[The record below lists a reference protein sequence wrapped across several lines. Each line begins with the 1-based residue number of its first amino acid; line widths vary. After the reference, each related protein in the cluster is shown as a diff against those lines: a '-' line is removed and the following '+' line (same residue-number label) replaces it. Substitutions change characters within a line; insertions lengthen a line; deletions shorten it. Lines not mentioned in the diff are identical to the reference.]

1 MQNDWAY
8 QEICG
13 AKLWDPRCYHTLASA
28 LQRLGEHPQVS
39 FSRAL
44 GSQRKAVSRMLHHK
58 KTTAPG
64 LLEGHVR
71 ATKRRC
77 QAEKLVLIASD
88 TTVVDLSAHTAT
100 EGLGP
105 VSDKK
110 NQQGFFLH
118 SALAIHP
125 EGIVLGML
133 HQHCW
138 VRDPEKF
145 GTAQERKKRPFE
157 DKESYKW
164 LTALRAVEKALPPRV
179 KALLIQD
186 SEADVYDFFAASR
199 QAEVGL
205 LIRAAHPRRVET
217 AGEVSN
223 LFAAITQAPV
233 IATREVTVRAQPNRE
248 ARTALLS
255 VRCRSLS
262 ICAPLHGLSAGKA
275 SLPLQVIRALEETPP
290 PGVKEPIDW
299 VLLTSEPVADAAA
312 AWAMVDYY
320 SKRWLIERFHYVLK
334 SGCGFEK
341 LQLDQFVTLQKAVS
355 LYSIV
360 AWRLLHLTYLARHAP
375 DTPAEEAISP
385 TEREVLERATGRAV
399 TTVADAVLAVAR
411 IAGFQP
417 VPSAPTPG
425 VKSLWLGFRQLND
438 MVAGFLLARQPPPV
452 LKGQD

>member
-13 AKLWDPRCYHTLASA
+13 AKLWDPRCYHTLTSA
-28 LQRLGEHPQVS
+28 LQRLGEHSEVS

-44 GSQRKAVSRMLHHK
+44 GSQRKAVSRILHHD
-58 KTTAPG
+58 KTSAED
-64 LLEGHVR
+64 LLVGHVK

-77 QAEKLVLIASD
+77 QAEGFVLIASD
-88 TTVVDLSAHTAT
+88 TTLADFTPHAAT

-110 NQQGFFLH
+110 NQQGFFIH
-118 SALAIHP
+118 SALALHP
-125 EGIVLGML
+125 SGIPLGLL

-164 LTALRAVEKALPPRV
+164 LTTLRAIEKALPKSV

-186 SEADVYDFFAASR
+186 SEADIYDFFAAPR
-199 QAEVGL
+199 RPEIGL

-217 AGEVSN
+217 ADEKST
-223 LFAAITQAPV
+223 LFAAIAQAPV
-233 IATREVTVRAQPNRE
+233 IATLSVAVRAQPNRE

-255 VRCRSLS
+255 IRSQSLG
-262 ICAPLHGLSAGKA
+262 ICAPAHGLSAGKA
-275 SLPLQVIRALEETPP
+275 TLPLQVIRALEETPAA
-290 PGVKEPIDW
+290 GVKEPIDW
-299 VLLTSEPVADAAA
+299 VLLTSEAVADAATA
-312 AWAMVDYY
+312 LQMVAYY

-341 LQLDQFVTLQKAVS
+341 LQLDQFLTLEKALS

-360 AWRLLHLTYLARHAP
+360 AWRLLHLTYLARQTP
-375 DTPAEEAISP
+375 DTPAEVAISP
-385 TEREVLERATGRAV
+385 TERVVLERATGRAV
-399 TTVADAVLAVAR
+399 TTVAEAVLAVAR

-425 VKSLWLGFRQLND
+425 VKSLWLGFRQLHD
-438 MVAGFLLARQPPPV
+438 MVTGFLLARQPPPF
-452 LKGQD
+452 LTGQD